1 LSRHGTA
8 LGVGEENLPFMR
20 AACMGM
26 ANGMVVWGEQ
36 LVSFYTSLEAAR
48 WMDATCVQTGPY
60 LSMAV
65 FRSAELG
72 GADFA

>member
-26 ANGMVVWGEQ
+26 ANNGMVVWGEQ
-36 LVSFYTSLEAAR
+36 LVSF
-48 WMDATCVQTGPY
+48 
-60 LSMAV
+60 
-65 FRSAELG
+65 
-72 GADFA
+72 